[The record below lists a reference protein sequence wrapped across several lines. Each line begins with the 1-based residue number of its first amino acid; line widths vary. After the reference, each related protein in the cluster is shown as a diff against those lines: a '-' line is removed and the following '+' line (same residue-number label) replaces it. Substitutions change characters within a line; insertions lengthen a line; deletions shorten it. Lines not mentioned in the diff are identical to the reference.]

1 MPFDD
6 SLSLHWA
13 FNTDTY
19 SALGTVK
26 NLFFVH
32 LSPLHNTPTHMN
44 ISFSRELGDKC
55 LEVSRCLAE
64 MSVIKQELID
74 KTNLLHASQEMID
87 KMRLDADKMRKEF
100 NQFDEQIANTKY
112 QTEVM
117 RLQSNYLVSKS
128 VIR

>member
-1 MPFDD
+1 MSIESF
-6 SLSLHWA
+6 
-13 FNTDTY
+13 
-19 SALGTVK
+19 
-26 NLFFVH
+26 
-32 LSPLHNTPTHMN
+32 SPAIRHPWLLLYNTHMN
-44 ISFSRELGDKC
+44 IFFSRELGDKC

-87 KMRLDADKMRKEF
+87 KMRLDAEKMRKEF

-128 VIR
+128 VKLLVNISFDGEFILR

>member
-1 MPFDD
+1 M
-6 SLSLHWA
+6 
-13 FNTDTY
+13 
-19 SALGTVK
+19 TV
-26 NLFFVH
+26 N
-32 LSPLHNTPTHMN
+32 
-44 ISFSRELGDKC
+44 FSRELGDKC

-87 KMRLDADKMRKEF
+87 KMRLDAEKMRKEF

-117 RLQSNYLVSKS
+117 RLQSNYLVSHS
-128 VIR
+128 LYGDTLGDIT